1 MYLTSQ
7 YASNHRTLHAS
18 PKKEITLRHF
28 ASLHAFRYV
37 HDSSDPTIDPK
48 KTTPQKTKTRRTMSE
63 PTMPPNLTLIVA
75 ATPKNGIGKNGA
87 LPWPMLKKEMAY
99 FARVT
104 KRVPKPASSPNSASP
119 SNDDEPPAKLQNAV
133 LMGRKTWDS
142 IPPRFRPLK
151 DRTNIVIS
159 SQPRSALP
167 GVTDEVIVSSSI
179 LSALQDLEAGV
190 KEGKVPGVGRVFVIG
205 GARVYE
211 GALGLECARSV
222 LLTRL
227 GKEFEC
233 DTFFPDLGESGEG
246 WVQRGRGELEEFVG
260 EEVQEGGL
268 VEEGVGFE
276 FQLWER

>member
-1 MYLTSQ
+1 
-7 YASNHRTLHAS
+7 
-18 PKKEITLRHF
+18 
-28 ASLHAFRYV
+28 
-37 HDSSDPTIDPK
+37 
-48 KTTPQKTKTRRTMSE
+48 
-63 PTMPPNLTLIVA
+63 MPPTPPHLTLIVA

-104 KRVPKPASSPNSASP
+104 KRIVPKSPNSASP
-119 SNDDEPPAKLQNAV
+119 SNDDEPPANPQNAV

-167 GVTDEVIVSSSI
+167 GLTDEVIVSSSI

-227 GKEFEC
+227 GAEFEC
-233 DTFFPDLGESGEG
+233 DTFFPALEGKDGGG
-246 WVQRGRGELEEFVG
+246 WVQRGRGELEAFVG
-260 EEVQEGGL
+260 EEVVEGGL